1 VDSKA
6 KVDGK
11 AVFMVVINRQLN
23 RFERV
28 LFSVALVLAVLL
40 VGVRIAAVVVMWYL
54 HHPR

>member
-1 VDSKA
+1 
-6 KVDGK
+6 
-11 AVFMVVINRQLN
+11 MVVFDRQLN